1 MKDKPIH
8 DTHANIA
15 KATTILNSTNIVRPI
30 KKLYKVVLKEWA
42 YSSNNMQFRISYV
55 VAEDSDKAYLKVK
68 DYLELKNF
76 GDSVCR
82 ELETITLMAAS
93 NAHNNIGIM
102 LYL

>member
-15 KATTILNSTNIVRPI
+15 KATTILNNCTKARPI

-42 YSSNNMQFRISYV
+42 YSASNMQFRTSYV
-55 VAEDSDKAYLKVK
+55 VAEDSDKAYLQVK
-68 DYLELKNF
+68 DYLELKNV
-76 GDSVCR
+76 GNSVCR

-93 NAHNNIGIM
+93 NSHNNIGTM